1 MLIRPNFAREHDKDH
16 PMIRTLALL
25 ALAAVALAGC
35 ATASRF
41 DAAGDVHSLLV
52 AIRNGDRASFD
63 RYVDR
68 PALKAALEG
77 RVMRET
83 SRADMD
89 DGARA
94 LTALL
99 APGLADIAVDA
110 LIRPEVFRAVANYYG
125 YTPDKPLPDRLAIGA
140 ALKYLPDGRVC
151 ATKKKDGPCL
161 LTFTNVEGTWKLSGF
176 EGDLADLRG
185 KGRKIP

>member
-1 MLIRPNFAREHDKDH
+1 
-16 PMIRTLALL
+16 MIRTLVLL
-25 ALAAVALAGC
+25 AFSIVTLAGC

-52 AIRNGDRASFD
+52 AIRDNDRAAFD

-68 PALKAALEG
+68 KALKQNLEG

-83 SRADMD
+83 TRPDMD

-94 LTALL
+94 LAALI
-99 APGLADIAVDA
+99 APNLADVAVEA
-110 LIRPEVFRAVANYYG
+110 LIRPQVFRAIANYYG

-185 KGRKIP
+185 KGRKTP

>member
-1 MLIRPNFAREHDKDH
+1 MFRSLV
-16 PMIRTLALL
+16 LL
-25 ALAAVALAGC
+25 ALAVVTLAGC

-52 AIRNGDRASFD
+52 AIRDNDRAEFD

-68 PALKAALEG
+68 PALKASLEG
-77 RVMRET
+77 RLMRET

-94 LTALL
+94 LAAVL
-99 APGLADIAVDA
+99 APGLAGLAVDA
-110 LIRPEVFRAVANYYG
+110 MIRPQVFRAAASYYG
-125 YTPDKPLPDRLAIGA
+125 YTADKPIPDRLAIGG
-140 ALKYLPDGRVC
+140 ALKYLSDGRVC

-176 EGDLADLRG
+176 EGDLSDLRG
-185 KGRKIP
+185 KPKLKTTP

>member
-1 MLIRPNFAREHDKDH
+1 MFRSF
-16 PMIRTLALL
+16 ALL
-25 ALAAVALAGC
+25 ALAALVLAGC

-52 AIRNGDRASFD
+52 AIRDNDRAEFD

-68 PALKAALEG
+68 KALKQSLEG
-77 RVMRET
+77 RLMRET

-94 LTALL
+94 VAALL
-99 APGLADIAVDA
+99 APGLADIAIDA
-110 LIRPEVFRAVANYYG
+110 MIRPEVFRAAANYYG
-125 YTPDKPLPDRLAIGA
+125 YTPDKPLPDRLAIGG

-185 KGRKIP
+185 KPKPRKTP

>member
-1 MLIRPNFAREHDKDH
+1 MPRSF
-16 PMIRTLALL
+16 ALL
-25 ALAAVALAGC
+25 ALVALALAGC

-41 DAAGDVHSLLV
+41 DAAGDVHSLLA
-52 AIRNGDRASFD
+52 AIRDNDRVAFD

-68 PALKAALEG
+68 RALKASLEG
-77 RVMRET
+77 RLMRET
-83 SRADMD
+83 DRAEMD

-94 LTALL
+94 VAALL

-110 LIRPEVFRAVANYYG
+110 MIRPDVFRAAASYYG
-125 YTPDKPLPDRLAIGA
+125 YTADKPLPDRLAIGG

-161 LTFTNVEGTWKLSGF
+161 LVFTNVAGTWKLTGF
-176 EGDLADLRG
+176 EGALSDLRG
-185 KGRKIP
+185 KPKPRKTP

>member
-1 MLIRPNFAREHDKDH
+1 ML
-16 PMIRTLALL
+16 RTFALL
-25 ALAAVALAGC
+25 ALAALALAGC

-52 AIRNGDRASFD
+52 SIRDNDRAAFD

-68 PALKAALEG
+68 KALKQSLEG
-77 RVMRET
+77 RLVRET
-83 SRADMD
+83 NRADMD

-94 LTALL
+94 LAAVL
-99 APGLADIAVDA
+99 APGLADLAVDA
-110 LIRPEVFRAVANYYG
+110 LIRPEVFRAAANYYG
-125 YTPDKPLPDRLAIGA
+125 YTPDKPIPDRLAIGG

-151 ATKKKDGPCL
+151 ATRKKDGPCL
-161 LTFTNVEGTWKLSGF
+161 LVFTNVEGTWKLSSF

-185 KGRKIP
+185 KPKPRKTP

>member
-1 MLIRPNFAREHDKDH
+1 MFRSFALI
-16 PMIRTLALL
+16 
-25 ALAAVALAGC
+25 ALAAVTLAGC

-52 AIRNGDRASFD
+52 AIRDNNRADFD

-68 PALKAALEG
+68 KALKGSLEG
-77 RVMRET
+77 RLMRET
-83 SRADMD
+83 SRAEMD

-94 LTALL
+94 LAALI
-99 APGLADIAVDA
+99 APGLADLAVDA
-110 LIRPEVFRAVANYYG
+110 MIRPQVFRAAANYYG

-140 ALKYLPDGRVC
+140 ALKYQPDGTVC
-151 ATKKKDGPCL
+151 ATRKKDGPCL

-176 EGDLADLRG
+176 EGDLSDLRG
-185 KGRKIP
+185 KPKPRKTP

>member
-1 MLIRPNFAREHDKDH
+1 MFRS
-16 PMIRTLALL
+16 LALL
-25 ALAAVALAGC
+25 ALAVIALAGC

-52 AIRNGDRASFD
+52 AIRDNDRAAFD

-68 PALKAALEG
+68 RALKQSLEG
-77 RVMRET
+77 RLMRET

-94 LTALL
+94 LAALL
-99 APGLADIAVDA
+99 APTLADAAVETMM
-110 LIRPEVFRAVANYYG
+110 RPQVFRAAAGYYG
-125 YTPDKPLPDRLAIGA
+125 YTADKPLPDRLAIGS

-161 LTFTNVEGTWKLSGF
+161 LTFTNIEGTWKLSGF

-185 KGRKIP
+185 RAR